1 MAAYVCSTAARRPG
15 SRSQTKSVRCCAT
28 AVFRAVYASGRRP
41 GADPLHADQMSV
53 AIGAISVTTSLHA
66 GSGRHGRLRAE
77 QYHFRA
83 HGLRVEECVPDVSAL
98 GVIIEVA
105 VDIGKTLRPEQQIHR
120 EKAVRAG
127 MPAHPVA
134 ERTAE
139 HRRRPDQAERRRGW
153 MAEMTLFARSILPSA
168 SSTP

>member
-1 MAAYVCSTAARRPG
+1 MPDRARRL
-15 SRSQTKSVRCCAT
+15 C
-28 AVFRAVYASGRRP
+28 
-41 GADPLHADQMSV
+41 
-53 AIGAISVTTSLHA
+53 
-66 GSGRHGRLRAE
+66 AE

-83 HGLRVEECVPDVSAL
+83 HGLRVEERIPDVSAL

-127 MPAHPVA
+127 MPAIPVA
-134 ERTAE
+134 ERAAQN
-139 HRRRPDQAERRRGW
+139 RRRPIRPNVAAGW